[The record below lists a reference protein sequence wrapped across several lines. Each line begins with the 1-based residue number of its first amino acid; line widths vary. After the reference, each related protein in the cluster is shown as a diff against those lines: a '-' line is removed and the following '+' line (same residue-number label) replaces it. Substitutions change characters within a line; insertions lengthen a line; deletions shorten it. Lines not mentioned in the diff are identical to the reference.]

1 MLLLADGLTLE
12 QEPKACCRNTCIVFK
27 CLANSKLQIK
37 LMCACAGSQASEEE
51 ARPRGAPDTNPPST
65 SGRPSD
71 PIPPHHS
78 PNHKHEEDVLRVKEQ
93 GFHVAHTVLLLL
105 RMLQTYMIFQQA
117 VPLLAADT
125 ARRAVELIK
134 VTCSLL
140 ACTAALQTLPSA
152 TTASHALA
160 SKSALYINC

>member
-1 MLLLADGLTLE
+1 MLLLADGLTVE
-12 QEPKACCRNTCIVFK
+12 QPKACYCNTCIVFK
-27 CLANSKLQIK
+27 CLANSKLKIK
-37 LMCACAGSQASEEE
+37 LICACAASEEE

-71 PIPPHHS
+71 PKPPHLS

-105 RMLQTYMIFQQA
+105 RMLQTYMAFQQA
-117 VPLLAADT
+117 VSLLAADT

-134 VTCSLL
+134 VTFSLHCCL
-140 ACTAALQTLPSA
+140 ADCHYCFLCP
-152 TTASHALA
+152 
-160 SKSALYINC
+160 C